1 MLDPRGL
8 RAYRCTA
15 ISPLGAAEMDQP
27 MRWEPDRTPPAL
39 PYQPPSTKDGLLRGL
54 KGLCP
59 VCGKGRLFA
68 GYLRVADTCES
79 CQAPLGRLRADDAP
93 PYFTILITGHVLV
106 PGVLWIEK
114 AYMPP
119 MWVHMAVWLPL
130 FAIICTLLLRP
141 IKGATMGWMMRL
153 GMTGDEGG
161 AVLRGSKP
169 DA

>member
-1 MLDPRGL
+1 MFGK
-8 RAYRCTA
+8 Y
-15 ISPLGAAEMDQP
+15 
-27 MRWEPDRTPPAL
+27 
-39 PYQPPSTKDGLLRGL
+39 L
-54 KGLCP
+54 K
-59 VCGKGRLFA
+59 
-68 GYLRVADTCES
+68 VADS
-79 CQAPLGRLRADDAP
+79 CDNCGEELHHHRADDAP

-106 PGVLWIEK
+106 PGVLWIER

>member
-1 MLDPRGL
+1 MTGLAKRGMNL
-8 RAYRCTA
+8 AVA
-15 ISPLGAAEMDQP
+15 
-27 MRWEPDRTPPAL
+27 RT
-39 PYQPPSTKDGLLRGL
+39 S
-54 KGLCP
+54 
-59 VCGKGRLFA
+59 VE
-68 GYLRVADTCES
+68 V
-79 CQAPLGRLRADDAP
+79 
-93 PYFTILITGHVLV
+93 TIMITGHVLV
-106 PGVLWIEK
+106 PGVLWIER

>member
-1 MLDPRGL
+1 MSEAKREIWQSLKRGFACHCPACGEGKL
-8 RAYRCTA
+8 YNAY
-15 ISPLGAAEMDQP
+15 LKVV
-27 MRWEPDRTPPAL
+27 PACE
-39 PYQPPSTKDGLLRGL
+39 Q
-54 KGLCP
+54 
-59 VCGKGRLFA
+59 CGEELHH
-68 GYLRVADTCES
+68 
-79 CQAPLGRLRADDAP
+79 QRADDAP
-93 PYFTILITGHVLV
+93 PYFTIMITGHVLV
-106 PGVLWIEK
+106 PGVLWIER

>member
-1 MLDPRGL
+1 MTAHTARDKWQSIKRG
-8 RAYRCTA
+8 
-15 ISPLGAAEMDQP
+15 
-27 MRWEPDRTPPAL
+27 
-39 PYQPPSTKDGLLRGL
+39 
-54 KGLCP
+54 
-59 VCGKGRLFA
+59 FA
-68 GYLRVADTCES
+68 GRCPACGEGRIFHAYLKVSDACPACGEELS
-79 CQAPLGRLRADDAP
+79 HHRADDAP
-93 PYFTILITGHVLV
+93 PYFTIMITGHVLV
-106 PGVLWIEK
+106 PGVLWIER

>member
-1 MLDPRGL
+1 
-8 RAYRCTA
+8 
-15 ISPLGAAEMDQP
+15 
-27 MRWEPDRTPPAL
+27 
-39 PYQPPSTKDGLLRGL
+39 
-54 KGLCP
+54 
-59 VCGKGRLFA
+59 
-68 GYLRVADTCES
+68 
-79 CQAPLGRLRADDAP
+79 
-93 PYFTILITGHVLV
+93 
-106 PGVLWIEK
+106 
-114 AYMPP
+114 